1 MGLFYSTAAILSRE
15 QSLPSHRDQVKRFRV
30 QVTRFQCLKLLI
42 SMKTWRGNSYPFID
56 GCVTEDDFMVLD
68 SVGAGFGAVGNRTY
82 RMGCDINSL
91 KRVDSE

>member
-1 MGLFYSTAAILSRE
+1 
-15 QSLPSHRDQVKRFRV
+15 
-30 QVTRFQCLKLLI
+30 
-42 SMKTWRGNSYPFID
+42 
-56 GCVTEDDFMVLD
+56 MVLD